1 MASTRLTADSRR
13 QALAALEA
21 STSADAELDVL
32 VIGGGVTGAGIALDA
47 VTRGL
52 STAIVEAQDWSAGTS
67 SRSSKL
73 VHGGLRYLQM
83 LDFHLVKEA
92 LTERDLLLK
101 EIAPHLVRPVP
112 FLYPLEHRVWER
124 AYVGAGIALYDTLA
138 SVAPGRRAMPL
149 HRHLSRSR
157 MEKKFPDLAHDAAV
171 GAVQYWDASVDDARL
186 VSTLVRTAASYGAHA
201 ASRTQV
207 VSLTKGSTGAVNG
220 AVLQDLETGREI
232 TVRARAVINATG
244 VWTEDTEALAGS
256 EGGLRVLASK
266 GIHIVVPRE
275 RIKGQVGL
283 ILQTEKSVLFVIP
296 WSRYWVIGTTDTP
309 WEQELQHPV
318 ATAAD
323 IDYVLEH
330 ANAVL
335 AHPLTRDDIIGT
347 WAGLRPLLQPGTKEG
362 TSSAKVSREHTVA
375 SPTPG
380 LTVIAGGKL
389 TTYRV
394 MAKDAV
400 DFAIG
405 QRASALPSITHKIP
419 LLGAVGLD
427 AVRRQARP
435 WASRYGWTPA
445 MVDHLLHRYGSNLR
459 ELVELC
465 EAQPDLARP
474 LEHAPAYLRAEIAYG
489 VSHEGALHLED
500 LLLHRTR
507 LNYEVPDRG
516 LAALPEIAAV
526 AAEILGWDDA
536 TRDAEI
542 ASYTARAE
550 AEAAAEQEPDDA
562 SAERTRLEAPDVSPL
577 QPLRTT

>member
-1 MASTRLTADSRR
+1 MASSRLTADARS
-13 QALAALEA
+13 QALAALEGSQAA
-21 STSADAELDVL
+21 SAELDVL
-32 VIGGGVTGAGIALDA
+32 VVGGGVTGAGIALDA
-47 VTRGL
+47 ATRGL
-52 STAIVEAQDWSAGTS
+52 STAIVEAQDWASGTS

-101 EIAPHLVRPVP
+101 TIAPHLVKPVP
-112 FLYPLEHRVWER
+112 FLYPLEHRLWER

-138 SVAPGRRAMPL
+138 SLAPGRRAMPL
-149 HRHLSRSR
+149 HRHLSRHQ
-157 MEKKFPDLAHDAAV
+157 MERKFPDLAHDAAI

-207 VSLTKGSTGAVNG
+207 VALTKSATGAVNG
-220 AVLQDLETGREI
+220 AVVVDLETGREI
-232 TVRARAVINATG
+232 TVRARQVINATG
-244 VWTEDTEALAGS
+244 VWTEDTESLAGDG
-256 EGGLRVLASK
+256 GGLRVLASK
-266 GIHIVVPRE
+266 GVHVVVPRE
-275 RIKGQVGL
+275 RIRGTSGL

-296 WSRYWVIGTTDTP
+296 WSRYWIVGTTDTP
-309 WEQELQHPV
+309 WEQELTHPV

-335 AHPLTRDDIIGT
+335 AHPLTRDDVIGT
-347 WAGLRPLLQPGTKEG
+347 YAGLRPLLQPGTKEG

-375 SPTPG
+375 SPAPG

-405 QRASALPSITHKIP
+405 QRAAALPSITDQIP
-419 LLGAVGLD
+419 LLGAVGLQ
-427 AVRRQARP
+427 ATRRQARA
-435 WASRYGWTPA
+435 WAQRYGWTPA
-445 MVDHLLHRYGSNLR
+445 MVDHLLHRYGSDVAA
-459 ELVELC
+459 LVELC
-465 EAQPDLARP
+465 EQDPGLARP
-474 LEHAPAYLRAEIAYG
+474 LEHAPAYLRAEIHFG

-500 LLLHRTR
+500 LMLHRTR
-507 LNYEVPDRG
+507 LVYEVDDRG
-516 LAALPEIAAV
+516 RAALDEIADV
-526 AAEILGWDDA
+526 VTPLLGWDDA
-536 TRDAEI
+536 TRQAEI
-542 ASYTARAE
+542 DSYTARAD
-550 AEAAAEQEPDDA
+550 AEDAAGLEPDDA
-562 SAERTRLEAPDVSPL
+562 AAEAARLRAPDVAAMQPL
-577 QPLRTT
+577 QG